1 MAKVAEMLPALSG
14 TTLAR
19 WVPSVPF
26 QRRTTGSDADTLAE
40 FTLNEEPVTVTESPA
55 LPAVLDRFRVARLVQ
70 AKAAAPAMTDAA
82 AAAPNTVV
90 TFLRRFIAGCPPF
103 LLVGGAGPRLMC
115 CIQPDRRQ
123 RCNRFPLSVPNSSVG
138 AQLVYSIHI
147 AAALRFCKLAL

>member
-14 TTLAR
+14 MTLAS

-26 QRRTTGSDADTLAE
+26 QRSTTGVDVETSLAL
-40 FTLNEEPVTVTESPA
+40 TAKDEPVTVTESLA

-90 TFLRRFIAGCPPF
+90 TFLRRLIAGCPPF
-103 LLVGGAGPRLMC
+103 LVIGSAER
-115 CIQPDRRQ
+115 
-123 RCNRFPLSVPNSSVG
+123 S
-138 AQLVYSIHI
+138 
-147 AAALRFCKLAL
+147 AAL

>member
-14 TTLAR
+14 TTLAS

-103 LLVGGAGPRLMC
+103 LMSLGAERHPGRC
-115 CIQPDRRQ
+115 CCVRAVSR
-123 RCNRFPLSVPNSSVG
+123 
-138 AQLVYSIHI
+138 
-147 AAALRFCKLAL
+147 

>member
-1 MAKVAEMLPALSG
+1 MLPALSG
-14 TTLAR
+14 TTLAS

-26 QRRTTGSDADTLAE
+26 QRRTTGSEEATLAE
-40 FTLNEEPVTVTESPA
+40 FTLKEEPVTVTESPA

-103 LLVGGAGPRLMC
+103 LFCVWGRAAPGPCFLLVTVSR
-115 CIQPDRRQ
+115 
-123 RCNRFPLSVPNSSVG
+123 
-138 AQLVYSIHI
+138 Y
-147 AAALRFCKLAL
+147 